1 MLIAVQQEAPDSPT
15 WHSPVKSHGVKSEP
29 STFTTI
35 TQSYEDWQHSRSL
48 AGSPFSSDSDSSSD
62 DDAMSVVSSDLSTM
76 RESSFSKYVS
86 LVSESIK
93 TLDIDIERNALGLVF
108 ISEQEVLATAEVAT
122 SIPQAESLRA
132 PRNHQDDHSC
142 GRPDQKRH
150 AQ

>member
-93 TLDIDIERNALGLVF
+93 ALGLVF